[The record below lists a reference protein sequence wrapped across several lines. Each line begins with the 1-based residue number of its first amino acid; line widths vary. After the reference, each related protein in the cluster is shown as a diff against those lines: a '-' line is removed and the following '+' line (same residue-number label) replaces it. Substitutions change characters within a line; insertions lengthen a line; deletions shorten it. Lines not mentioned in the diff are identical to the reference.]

1 MKLTENHNWLTS
13 DDVTAFLRGLT
24 VMGTGGGGSAAFGRA
39 IIENDLARGRR
50 YTLASLNEIPDDA
63 LVVSGGIMGS
73 VKVLDR
79 FSPEEIVEQWE
90 RKFEPLLAFRAME
103 EYLGRKIEYLVPFEL
118 GGLNTPVILSLAAR
132 VGIPVVDGDGL
143 GRAAPETQMTSF
155 QGHGVSIVPMP
166 LVDWEGNVI
175 IVKEASS
182 PFVPDE
188 IGRFVITRAG
198 GLGANAHY
206 PMTGEVARNVII
218 PGTISFSLD
227 LGRQIAHL
235 SNPAKVA
242 QATADRTGG
251 RLVFHGSVSSIREEE
266 AMGFLVQ
273 KAEITDAFSEETMKI
288 IIKNEFM
295 MAAKD
300 GRPVCVFP
308 DLIMMID
315 EHGRGVMSSELE
327 VGQRVWLIVAPCHPR
342 LRAAAQTPEGR
353 AAFSPERFGQ
363 PQVTYQPVEG
373 LSRLWGTEWQIN

>member
-1 MKLTENHNWLTS
+1 MSRKHNDWLTA
-13 DDVTAFLRGLT
+13 DNVEPFLQGLT

-39 IIENDLARGRR
+39 IIENDLARGRH
-50 YTLASLNEIPDDA
+50 YTLVNINEIPDDA

-103 EYLGRKIEYLVPFEL
+103 EHLGRKIDYLVPFEL

-132 VGIPVVDGDGL
+132 VGIPVIDGDGL

-175 IVKEASS
+175 IVKEANS

-188 IGRFVITRAG
+188 IGRFVVTRAG

-227 LGRQIAHL
+227 LGREIAPL
-235 SNPAKVA
+235 VNPEEIARVV
-242 QATADRTGG
+242 ADRTGG
-251 RLVFHGSVSSIREEE
+251 RFVFHGSVASIREEE

-273 KAEITDAFSEETMKI
+273 RARLTDAFSEATIEI

-295 MAAKD
+295 MAIKD
-300 GRPVCVFP
+300 GRVGCVFP
-308 DLIMMID
+308 DLIIMID

-342 LRAAAQTPEGR
+342 LRTAAQTLEGK
-353 AAFSPERFGQ
+353 AAFSPARFGQ
-363 PQVTYQPVEG
+363 PQASYQPVEG
-373 LSRLWGTEWQIN
+373 LSHPWGIEW

>member
-1 MKLTENHNWLTS
+1 MKSDNWLTIN
-13 DDVTAFLRGLT
+13 DVAVFLKGLS
-24 VMGTGGGGSAAFGRA
+24 VMGTGGGGSSSFGQA

-50 YTLASLNEIPDDA
+50 YTLVDLEEVPDDA
-63 LVVSGGIMGS
+63 LVASGGIMGS

-79 FSPEEIVEQWE
+79 FSPAEIVEQWE
-90 RKFEPLLAFRAME
+90 SKFELLMAFQAME
-103 EYLGRKIEYLVPFEL
+103 EHLGRKIDYVVPFEL

-132 VGIPVVDGDGL
+132 LGIPVINGDGL

-155 QGHGVSIVPMP
+155 MGHGVPIVPMP
-166 LVDWEGNVI
+166 LVDWEENLI

-227 LGRQIAHL
+227 LGRRIAAL
-235 SNPAKVA
+235 SNPEEVA
-242 QATADRTGG
+242 RVVADQTRGQFA
-251 RLVFHGSVSSIREEE
+251 FHGSVASIREEE

-273 KAEITDAFSEETMKI
+273 KAEITDAFSEESIEI

-295 MAAKD
+295 MAVKD
-300 GRPVCVFP
+300 GRVGCVFP

-315 EHGRGVMSSELE
+315 EKRRGVMSSELE
-327 VGQRVWLIVAPCHPR
+327 VGQQVWLIVAPCHPQ
-342 LRAAAQTPEGR
+342 LRAAAQTLEGR
-353 AAFSPERFGQ
+353 AAFSPKRFGQ
-363 PQVTYQPVEG
+363 PRVSYQAVEN
-373 LSRLWGTEWQIN
+373 LSRLWGIEWQTN

>member
-1 MKLTENHNWLTS
+1 
-13 DDVTAFLRGLT
+13 
-24 VMGTGGGGSAAFGRA
+24 MGTGGGGSAAFGRA

-79 FSPEEIVEQWE
+79 FSPEEIVKQWE

-103 EYLGRKIEYLVPFEL
+103 EYLGRKIDFLVPFEL

-166 LVDWEGNVI
+166 LVDWEGSVI

-206 PMTGEVARNVII
+206 PMTGEVARNAII

-227 LGRQIAHL
+227 LGRQIAPL
-235 SNPAKVA
+235 SNPEKVA
-242 QATADRTGG
+242 QTVADRTGG

-273 KAEITDAFSEETMKI
+273 KAEIMDAFSEETMEI

-300 GRPVCVFP
+300 GRAVCVFP

-315 EHGRGVMSSELE
+315 EHGRGVMSYELE
-327 VGQRVWLIVAPCHPR
+327 VGQPVWLIVAPCHPR
-342 LRAAAQTPEGR
+342 LRAAAQMLEGR

-363 PQVTYQPVEG
+363 PQVIYQPVED
-373 LSRLWGTEWQIN
+373 LSRLWGIEWRTN

>member
-1 MKLTENHNWLTS
+1 VIVNENKNWLTA
-13 DDVTAFLRGLT
+13 DDIAAFLRGLT

-50 YTLASLNEIPDDA
+50 YTLASLNEVPDDA

-90 RKFEPLLAFRAME
+90 KKFEPLLAFRAME
-103 EYLGRKIEYLVPFEL
+103 EHLGRKIEYLVPFEL

-132 VGIPVVDGDGL
+132 VGIPVIDGDGL

-155 QGHGVSIVPMP
+155 QGHGVSIVPMS
-166 LVDWEGNVI
+166 LVDWEGNLI

-227 LGRQIAHL
+227 LGRRIASL
-235 SNPAKVA
+235 SNPEEVA
-242 QATADRTGG
+242 RVVADQTGG
-251 RLVFHGSVSSIREEE
+251 QFAFHGSVASIREEE

-273 KAEITDAFSEETMKI
+273 KAEITSAFPEESMEI

-295 MAAKD
+295 MALKD
-300 GRPVCVFP
+300 GRVGCVFP

-315 EHGRGVMSSELE
+315 EKGRGVMSSELE
-327 VGQRVWLIVAPCHPR
+327 VGQQVWLIVAPCHPR
-342 LRAAAQTPEGR
+342 LRAAAQTLEGR
-353 AAFSPERFGQ
+353 AAFSPKRFGQ
-363 PQVTYQPVEG
+363 PRISYQPVES
-373 LSRLWGTEWQIN
+373 LSRLWGN

>member
-1 MKLTENHNWLTS
+1 
-13 DDVTAFLRGLT
+13 
-24 VMGTGGGGSAAFGRA
+24 MGTGGGGSAAFGRA
-39 IIENDLARGRR
+39 IIKNDLARGRQ
-50 YTLASLNEIPDDA
+50 YTLASLSRVPDDA

-79 FSPEEIVEQWE
+79 FSPEEIVERWE

-103 EYLGRKIEYLVPFEL
+103 EHLGRNIDYLVPFEL

-132 VGIPVVDGDGL
+132 VGIPVIDGDGL

-166 LVDWEGNVI
+166 LVDWEGNLI

-227 LGRQIAHL
+227 LGRQMVSL
-235 SNPAKVA
+235 SNPNEVAKAV
-242 QATADRTGG
+242 ADRTGG
-251 RLVFHGSVSSIREEE
+251 RFAFHGPVVSIREEE
-266 AMGFLVQ
+266 TMGFLVQ
-273 KAEITDAFSEETMKI
+273 NAKVTGDLPEETVEI
-288 IIKNEFM
+288 IMKNEFM
-295 MAAKD
+295 MAVQD
-300 GRPVCVFP
+300 GRVGCVFP

-315 EHGRGVMSSELE
+315 ENSQGVMSSKLE
-327 VGQRVWLIVAPCHPR
+327 VGQEVWLIIAPCHPR
-342 LRAAAQTPEGR
+342 LRAAAQTLEGR
-353 AAFSPERFGQ
+353 EAFSPKRFGQ
-363 PQVTYQPVEG
+363 PQVSYQPVER
-373 LSRLWGTEWQIN
+373 LSLLWGPK